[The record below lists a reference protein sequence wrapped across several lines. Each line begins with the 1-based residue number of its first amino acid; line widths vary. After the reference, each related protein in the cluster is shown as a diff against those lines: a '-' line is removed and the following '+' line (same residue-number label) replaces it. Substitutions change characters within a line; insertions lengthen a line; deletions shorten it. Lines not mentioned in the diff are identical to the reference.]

1 MADVFSKEKRSEIMS
16 RVRSKGNRATEK
28 KLMSLFREN
37 GIKGWRRNYRL
48 FGSPDFVFPKKKI
61 AVFVDGEFWHGHP
74 TLGQIP
80 ETNREFWTNK
90 IERNKARDNLVNQT
104 LKDKGW
110 IVVRIWQHELK
121 DNRWLQKMRTA
132 FDLERDCGEFNK
144 SNKIDEI
151 NMFIQDKLAKL
162 KLNKVNVIQAARWLD
177 SAKLLKDSGSRPGQP
192 LRRLLRDGKI
202 NGCKKEGSRWFIYQ
216 IYLYLNSAERMD
228 DGGMAI
234 AVREKSDNSALSN
247 QVLRDV

>member
-16 RVRSKGNRATEK
+16 HVRSNGNRATEE
-28 KLMSLFREN
+28 KLVSLLREN

-48 FGSPDFVFPKKKI
+48 FGNPDFVFPKKKI

-74 TLGQIP
+74 TRGQIP
-80 ETNREFWTNK
+80 KTNREFWLKKIEQNK
-90 IERNKARDNLVNQT
+90 IRDNLVNQT

-121 DNRWLQKMRTA
+121 DNRWFQKIKIA
-132 FDLERDCGEFNK
+132 LDLEGDRGELNM

-151 NMFIQDKLAKL
+151 NLFIQDELAKL
-162 KLNKVNVIQAARWLD
+162 KLNKVGAVQAARWLD
-177 SAKLLKDSGSRPGQP
+177 STGLLKDSKNRPGLP

-202 NGCKKEGSRWFIYQ
+202 CEGKKEGRFWFIYS
-216 IYLYLNSAERMD
+216 IHPCMNPEGKMSNSE
-228 DGGMAI
+228 
-234 AVREKSDNSALSN
+234 
-247 QVLRDV
+247 